1 MKCGIS
7 QEFLVLTT
15 FAPWQPRT
23 LQTPLLA
30 VPAHEIWSHQAALLI
45 CRRNSLFPGLRAKD

>member
-15 FAPWQPRT
+15 FTPWQPRT
-23 LQTPLLA
+23 LQTHLLA
-30 VPAHEIWSHQAALLI
+30 VPAHEIQSHQATLI
-45 CRRNSLFPGLRAKD
+45 TCRRNPLSSGLRAKN